1 MRQVD
6 NSNIENFIL
15 TISKAFNEL
24 EKIGL
29 TLNRQPKIQ
38 DFVIVFDEIKIE
50 NLSIFTMNKND
61 DSLHQVISDDLISRL
76 REEILEYVKNKN
88 IR

>member
-6 NSNIENFIL
+6 NSNIENFIF
-15 TISKAFNEL
+15 TISKAFTDL

-50 NLSIFTMNKND
+50 NLSIFSMNKND
-61 DSLHQVISDDLISRL
+61 EFLHQVKSDDLI
-76 REEILEYVKNKN
+76 
-88 IR
+88 

>member
-6 NSNIENFIL
+6 NSNIENFMF
-15 TISKAFNEL
+15 TISKAFTDL

-38 DFVIVFDEIKIE
+38 DFVIVFDEIKI
-50 NLSIFTMNKND
+50 
-61 DSLHQVISDDLISRL
+61 
-76 REEILEYVKNKN
+76 
-88 IR
+88 